1 MNYYLKRRILFL
13 AFLSFCVILQAQREE
28 KRISGHVRDS
38 QDLPLAGVNIK
49 VKNTPYGAISNEKG
63 VFYVIK
69 HYTLEFWPNT
79 FNCLTYSSLTGDN
92 FAFFNVT

>member
-49 VKNTPYGAISNEKG
+49 VKIRLMELFPMKGRVCVEGTVGARCE
-63 VFYVIK
+63 Y
-69 HYTLEFWPNT
+69 
-79 FNCLTYSSLTGDN
+79 
-92 FAFFNVT
+92 